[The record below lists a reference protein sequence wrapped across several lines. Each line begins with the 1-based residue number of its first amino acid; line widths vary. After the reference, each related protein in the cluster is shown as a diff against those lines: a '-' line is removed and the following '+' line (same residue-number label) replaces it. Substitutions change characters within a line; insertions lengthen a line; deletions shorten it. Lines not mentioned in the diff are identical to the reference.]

1 MLQFAIYSIDARTMA
16 AVSYFCLQVSVHVED
31 RKYWYPAQT
40 MPVDMRAEPGA
51 LVCLIGG
58 HAGPEGKGTAGTQS
72 SKSR

>member
-1 MLQFAIYSIDARTMA
+1 M
-16 AVSYFCLQVSVHVED
+16 QVSIYVEE

-40 MPVDMRAEPGA
+40 MTVGMHAEPGS

-58 HAGPEGKGTAGTQS
+58 HAGTEGKGTSEARD

>member
-1 MLQFAIYSIDARTMA
+1 V
-16 AVSYFCLQVSVHVED
+16 AVGCHSHLQVSVHVEE

-40 MPVDMRAEPGA
+40 MAVDIRAEPGA

-58 HAGPEGKGTAGTQS
+58 HAGSEAKGTIGTQD